1 MKIKIPLFLSKK
13 EKPSLLELLLDDPP
27 LTLILGTVP
36 VSSKKD
42 VIAYARGIAESQLIA
57 KESSY
62 IDAIK
67 VDGRW
72 IYEIHEGGAA
82 YSLARWVVSQL
93 GFHDEE
99 SIAVPLAGSRV
110 AHISVV
116 DGEIATIIYPPDENR
131 CQETILNL
139 LGHSELKEHKLHKLH
154 PFYGNG
160 KEYVKAGAAL
170 LGMSLV
176 VLAASASIYWKNA
189 SEFSAQKI
197 ALQMASSGKPFVT
210 KSTNIPLH
218 QLKKAIHSIKKEDGF
233 LAYLKFEN
241 GRWTFAEKSGS

>member
-1 MKIKIPLFLSKK
+1 MKIKIPHFLVKK

-62 IDAIK
+62 VDAVKI
-67 VDGRW
+67 DGRW
-72 IYEIHEGGAA
+72 IYEIHEGGHA
-82 YSLARWVVSQL
+82 YSLARWIVSQL
-93 GFHDEE
+93 DFREDD

-110 AHISVV
+110 AHISVS
-116 DGEIATIIYPPDENR
+116 DNEIATIIYPPDEDR
-131 CQETILNL
+131 CQETILSL
-139 LGHSELKEHKLHKLH
+139 LSHSELKQAKLH
-154 PFYGNG
+154 PLQSLSGTG
-160 KEYVKAGAAL
+160 KEYVKAGVVL

-176 VLAASASIYWKNA
+176 VLVASASIYWKNT
-189 SEFSAQKI
+189 SEFSAKKM
-197 ALQMASSGKPFVT
+197 AMEMASADSPFVT
-210 KSTNIPLH
+210 KSTNIPLY
-218 QLKKAIHSIKKEDGF
+218 QLKKAAQSIKKENGF
-233 LAYLKFEN
+233 LAYLKFEA